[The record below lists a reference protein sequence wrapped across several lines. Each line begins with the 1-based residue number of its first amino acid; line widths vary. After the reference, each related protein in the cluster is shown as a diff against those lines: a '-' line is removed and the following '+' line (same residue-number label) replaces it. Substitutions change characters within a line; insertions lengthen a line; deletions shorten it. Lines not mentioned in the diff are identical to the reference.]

1 MREKE
6 REDAT
11 RRKADVVELVR
22 ARKAQ
27 AEDKVH
33 RQAAQKYLQVKGG
46 EGGEGGE
53 GGVVCFT
60 LWMWCFG

>member
-11 RRKADVVELVR
+11 RRKAEIVELVR

-33 RQAAQKYLQVKGG
+33 RQAAQKYLQV
-46 EGGEGGE
+46 
-53 GGVVCFT
+53 GVRCQ
-60 LWMWCFG
+60 CR